1 MTDSQ
6 NSAANI
12 QEQAFLAEYDA
23 AQFPHP
29 SVTVDVA
36 LLTADGGRLRA
47 VLMKRDAHPD
57 LGKWA
62 LPGSFVRMDESLEHA
77 AERVLATK
85 VGLSGIF
92 LEQLYTFGQ
101 PERDPRT
108 RVITIAYYAL
118 VDAARLAV
126 ALKADVQ
133 LADLRIPWE
142 GEAGG
147 AVEALAEDG
156 QLKPLAFDHA
166 EILGLVVQRL
176 RGKLD
181 YAPIGFELLP
191 REFTL
196 RDLQTIHET
205 ILGRPLNKDSFRRR
219 LLDSGLIVPTGK
231 LEQGVGHRP
240 AELYRFASKRGP
252 ASKRRSETNVTKTS
266 KQAKNRP
273 TS

>member
-1 MTDSQ
+1 MQ
-6 NSAANI
+6 NQAKTPPDI
-12 QEQAFLAEYDA
+12 QEQAFLADYDA

-36 LLTADGGRLRA
+36 LLTADRGRLRA

-62 LPGSFVRMDESLEHA
+62 LPGSFVRMDESLDQA
-77 AERVLATK
+77 AQRVLATK
-85 VGLSGIF
+85 VGLSGVF
-92 LEQLYTFGQ
+92 LEQLYTFGR
-101 PERDPRT
+101 PDRDPRT
-108 RVITIAYYAL
+108 RVITVAYYAL
-118 VDAARLAV
+118 VDAARLA
-126 ALKADVQ
+126 ATLKPDVQ
-133 LADLRIPWE
+133 LAELRVAWE
-142 GEAGG
+142 GEQGG
-147 AVEALAEDG
+147 AAQTVDEEG
-156 QLKPLAFDHA
+156 RTRPLAFDHA

-205 ILGRPLNKDSFRRR
+205 ILGRRHNKDSFRRR

-231 LEQGVGHRP
+231 LEQDVGHRP
-240 AELYRFASKRGP
+240 AELYRFGKKSRGVP
-252 ASKRRSETNVTKTS
+252 TTN
-266 KQAKNRP
+266 KQTANKKAKHRP